1 MAKGTRR
8 QVIPHSDGWAVRK
21 PGSSRSSSV
30 TRTQTEA
37 IARAKEIL
45 EKTGGGE
52 LTIHRRDGTIR
63 ESDTISPGSDPRPP
77 KGEDSRT
84 SAA

>member
-8 QVIPHSDGWAVRK
+8 RSFHTLMDG
-21 PGSSRSSSV
+21 RSGNPAPIALATSPVLKS
-30 TRTQTEA
+30 EA

-45 EKTGGGE
+45 RKTGGGE

-63 ESDTISPGSDPRPP
+63 ELDTVSPASDPRPP
-77 KGEDSRT
+77 KDTTT